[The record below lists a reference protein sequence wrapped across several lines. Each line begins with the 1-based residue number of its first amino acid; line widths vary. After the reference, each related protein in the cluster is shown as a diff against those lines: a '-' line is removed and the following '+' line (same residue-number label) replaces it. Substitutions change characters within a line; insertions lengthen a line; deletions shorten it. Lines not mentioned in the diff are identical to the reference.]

1 MGKAIFKFN
10 GGRGALLC
18 SNCSV
23 IVKTGKDFTEQEW
36 AALRGEGDVESV
48 YCENC
53 KDHVI
58 DIDDIIEKSK
68 NDDNLGKLKSIIP
81 MLAENPEFKENLIQI
96 MSEKMFNKINQNG
109 ESDKLV

>member
-36 AALRGEGDVESV
+36 AALRGEGHVDSV
-48 YCENC
+48 YCNKCENSAV
-53 KDHVI
+53 DL
-58 DIDDIIEKSK
+58 DEIINKSK
-68 NDDNLGKLKSIIP
+68 EGEKLGVLKDIIP
-81 MLAENPEFKENLIQI
+81 MLSENPDFKENLIQI
-96 MSEKMFNKINQNG
+96 VSEKMFNDINKIG
-109 ESDKLV
+109 DGK